1 MRLAAIALV
10 LVLMLG
16 TLGSTVPSTLEE
28 PTIMRNPSSGVD
40 VRVLGTTVEY
50 TNSGDESKY
59 KMFSSNH
66 PIFGFNRPQ
75 ELFVIDGMVNVS
87 ATLTITVENLGTNP
101 SGIIDVNVVLLHDEY
116 TYFEISNSTV
126 QMASLAGGTE
136 NTVSVNIVP
145 SYAGNHTLQITS
157 TSSTSDDNPGNDVR
171 NQPFTVGYEYF
182 NCDSTTTWSLGS
194 GWQISTDTS
203 ISQGQSCHA
212 GNGQFS
218 NYNNNAL
225 ASMTTPVMDLSD
237 AIPNP
242 SRTSGLSFFYT
253 GSTEANDK
261 LTIFGKNPFG
271 AWSEIGSISGTI
283 DAVFTDGANWQ
294 TFSVNNKGYNSPLI
308 PVATDLF
315 HSASQFKFEFTSDAT
330 GTDMGFFIDDIVI
343 VYDQKVRSS
352 EYNVS
357 ARGISTNGATP
368 GEWGSVSLE
377 IINTGNISEL
387 FIPRLDGLPPSW
399 NAYFTRPSGTTLDPL
414 SGLTVLP
421 GTPVGFNIRIQPDPN
436 ASIGFQQMTIR
447 ITSSQY
453 PDVYTLLPV
462 QFLVKADRI
471 PVITPPPV
479 RPSCPPSHTC
489 TFEVGLSN
497 EGGATDVFDLSTDMS
512 NIPNGW
518 SVGLAWTQ
526 TTSVLIRPNET
537 IPALFTMTV
546 PADAAPDT
554 VVEFDMTLQAQND
567 SSRLDIKTIPIS
579 ASMVSEASVA
589 LTNTDSTLKQYVE
602 AGSQVVLKYTIWNN
616 ATRQDI
622 FAMRVDVANA
632 GTWTVHQPTRPD
644 AVLNPGK
651 STTFEV
657 VIDVP
662 ENAQAD
668 DRGPTITPIIESKR
682 SLMEIEGEPYDG
694 MRVMTTHDVQLTTI
708 SSPTKLTPGV
718 PNEIIVRIINNGNG
732 ATSVNVAP
740 EDIPLTWDWW
750 LSMDG
755 ENISEPV
762 PLSVSYDLE
771 HEKDISM
778 WILLPMTESAGEL
791 HTIRLG
797 AHHEGLGHDI
807 HPDDNWVELVVS
819 TDSIRIPTIELKG
832 QSNST
837 MAGGSM
843 FALASLLN
851 TGNAVE
857 NRLSVEATVSSSPP
871 LPGLLAF
878 FTVDGGD
885 RAFASDVPL
894 VVPAGGS
901 LDLRLDVLIP
911 EDAPLNTRFVL
922 RFDIRG
928 AVDENDLP
936 KPMTVEALVMLN
948 QQRSITLQPGLMQ
961 TGAIPHGTSAM
972 IQINQTST
980 STMSENAIVTLSGE
994 EGWQISCDKRLVNAS
1009 GVVIDFSPGH
1019 ITPQSTQLRCEVL
1032 RMTGPLQGELNI
1044 KSTTEDGFLR
1054 TTGILNITFESP
1066 PADESMS
1073 ATTLVGGGIGALV
1086 FIAGLLFVL
1095 RGRANDEEFTESTE
1109 MRQQGPPVSES
1120 SNEKAV
1126 PSVETAV
1133 PLQAGPPASSGPPV
1147 STAPSTT
1154 SGPPLPESGLPPG
1167 WTQEQW
1173 EYYGQQYLDGTL

>member
-1 MRLAAIALV
+1 M
-10 LVLMLG
+10 
-16 TLGSTVPSTLEE
+16 SS
-28 PTIMRNPSSGVD
+28 PTTGVD
-40 VRVLGTTVEY
+40 VRVLGATVEY
-50 TNSGDESKY
+50 TNSADESKY

-66 PIFGFNRPQ
+66 PIFGFDRPQ

-87 ATLTITVENLGTNP
+87 ATLTVTVENLGTNP
-101 SGIIDVNVVLLHDEY
+101 SGVIDVNVVLLHDEY

-126 QMASLAGGTE
+126 QMASLAGGTN
-136 NTVSVNIVP
+136 NTVTVNILP

-157 TSSTSDDNPGNDVR
+157 TSTVADDNPGNDVR
-171 NQPFTVGYEYF
+171 NQPFTVGYDYF
-182 NCDSTTTWSLGS
+182 NCDSTTLWTLGS

-203 ISQGQSCHA
+203 ISQGRSCHA

-225 ASMTTPVMDLSD
+225 SSMTTPVMDLSD
-237 AIPNP
+237 AIANP

-253 GSTEANDK
+253 GSTAANDK

-271 AWSEIGSISGTI
+271 AWSEVGSISGTI
-283 DAVFTDGANWQ
+283 DNVFTDGASWQ

-308 PVATDLF
+308 PVASDLF
-315 HSASQFKFEFTSDAT
+315 HSTSQFKFEFTSDAS
-330 GTDMGFFIDDIVI
+330 GTDLGFFLDDIVI

-387 FIPRLDGLPPSW
+387 FIPSLEGLPPSW
-399 NAYFTRPSGTTLDPL
+399 NAYFTRPSGTSLDPL
-414 SGLTVLP
+414 AGLTVLP
-421 GTPVGFNIRIQPDPN
+421 GTPVAFNIKIQPDQN
-436 ASIGFQQMTIR
+436 ASIGFQQMNIR

-453 PDVYTLLPV
+453 PDVYTDLPV

-471 PVITPPPV
+471 PIISPPSI
-479 RPSCPPSHTC
+479 RPSCPPSYTC

-512 NIPNGW
+512 SIPSDW

-526 TTSVLIRPNET
+526 TSSVLIRPNET
-537 IPALFTMTV
+537 VQALFTMTV
-546 PADAAPDT
+546 PANAAPDT
-554 VVEFDMTLQAQND
+554 VVEFDLTLQAQND
-567 SSRLDIKTIPIS
+567 SSRSDVKTITIS

-589 LTNTDSTLKQYVE
+589 LTNTLSTEKQYVE
-602 AGSQVVLKYTIWNN
+602 AGSQIVLKYTIWNN

-622 FAMRVDVANA
+622 FGMRADVTDE

-662 ENAQAD
+662 HNAQAN
-668 DRGPTITPIIESKR
+668 DRGPTITPVIESKR
-682 SLMEIEGEPYDG
+682 SLMEIQGEPYDG
-694 MRVMTTHDVQLTTI
+694 LRVLTNHDVQMTSI

-718 PNEIIVRIINNGNG
+718 PNEIIVRITNNGNG
-732 ATSVNVAP
+732 PTDVNLSP
-740 EDIPLTWDWW
+740 EDLPSTWEWW
-750 LSMDG
+750 LSTDG
-755 ENISEPV
+755 ENLSEPI

-778 WILLPMTESAGEL
+778 WILLPMTEAAGEL

-797 AHHEGLGHDI
+797 AHHVGDGQDLQ
-807 HPDDNWVELVVS
+807 PDDNTIEFVVS
-819 TDSIRIPTIELKG
+819 TDSIRIPSIELSD
-832 QSNST
+832 QSDST

-843 FALASLLN
+843 FAQARLTN

-857 NRLSVEATVSSSPP
+857 TRLSVEATVSSSPP

-885 RAFASDVPL
+885 RAVASEVPL
-894 VVPAGGS
+894 IVPAGSG

-911 EDAPLNTRFVL
+911 DDAPLNTRFVL
-922 RFDIRG
+922 RFDILG

-948 QQRSITLQPGLMQ
+948 QQRSIILEPGLMQ
-961 TGAIPHGTSAM
+961 AGPVPHGTSAM

-980 STMSENAIVTLSGE
+980 STMNENTVVTLSGE
-994 EGWQISCDKRLVNAS
+994 EGWQITCDKRLVNVT
-1009 GVVIDFSPGH
+1009 GIDVAFPPGH
-1019 ITPQSTQLRCEVL
+1019 LTPQSNQLRCEVL
-1032 RMTGPLQGELNI
+1032 RMSGPLEGEMRIEATTADGYLRSAHVLNI
-1044 KSTTEDGFLR
+1044 S
-1054 TTGILNITFESP
+1054 FEAP
-1066 PADESMS
+1066 PAEKTMS
-1073 ATTLVGGGIGALV
+1073 ATTLIGGGIGALV
-1086 FIAGLLFVL
+1086 FVAGLLFVL
-1095 RGRANDEEFTESTE
+1095 RGRANDEEIPELSE
-1109 MRQQGPPVSES
+1109 MSQQGPPVTETT
-1120 SNEKAV
+1120 NEKVV
-1126 PSVETAV
+1126 PNVATAV
-1133 PLQAGPPASSGPPV
+1133 PLQAGPPASAGPPV
-1147 STAPSTT
+1147 SSSPPTPAA
-1154 SGPPLPESGLPPG
+1154 GPPLPEGGLPAG